1 VENHSPEQMLASLRM
16 PCPDF
21 DLDDALKASAE
32 FGLSGRL
39 NELGGERDRNF
50 LISRDDGELLI
61 KVTNA
66 AEPDELVRFQNAAL
80 RHIEKQDPSVPVPRL
95 YPVPGGGDWLAIGN
109 KAGVTHRVRVL
120 SFLPGLAVREAPD
133 DPRMMQAIGS
143 AAASLDKALRG
154 FFHPAADHPLA
165 WDIKN
170 AHRLDCL
177 REYVGDD
184 VAALVNTVLDRFAAT
199 VLPVLPGLRAQVIH
213 NDIAFHNTVVDPR
226 QPQVVT
232 GFFDFGDMIFAPLVQ
247 ELATSA
253 ADVAVGRADPVAV
266 AASLVAGY
274 HSVEPLEPEE
284 LAVLP
289 DLIATRSALA
299 VAISAWR
306 PLQDERDH
314 LGDWDA
320 DVIDLLKR
328 YEALGSERIQAL
340 FRNACGLR
348 PVTTSAISSTSTEPV
363 SPASAS
369 GHTTD
374 DLLQRRRQSLADG
387 EGLSYDRPLHL
398 VRGQGVWLY
407 DVAGRAY
414 LDCYNNVPHVG
425 HCHPLVVEAIARQA
439 ALLNT
444 NTRYL
449 YDAIVEYSER
459 ITATLPDGLDVCVFV
474 SSGSEAN
481 DLAWRMARAC
491 SEHSG
496 ALVMERAYHG
506 VTEAVYDLSPYD
518 VPERRALAA
527 HVATLAPPYAYR
539 GEWGE
544 EVSDRGARYAGYVEP
559 ALQALASRGHAP
571 AAFVMDSILS
581 SNGIIAPPPGYLQ
594 SVYERVRAAGGLC
607 VADEVQSGFGRL
619 GEHMW
624 GFEIDGVVPDI
635 VTFGKPIGNGH
646 PLGLVVTRRDIAER
660 FVGVSSFFST
670 TGGNPVSCR
679 AALAVLE
686 VMEREGLQENARR
699 VGTIMADGI
708 RALANK
714 HTLIGDVRGAG
725 LFLGVELVR
734 DRRTKEPAD
743 TETSWV
749 INGLR
754 EMGVLIGREG
764 SYDNVLKIRP
774 PMVINDLQVEL
785 FLKTLDEVMS
795 SL

>member
-1 VENHSPEQMLASLRM
+1 MLASLRM

-21 DLDDALKASAE
+21 DLDDALKASAA

-39 NELGGERDRNF
+39 KELGGERDRNF
-50 LISRDDGELLI
+50 LLSRDDDDLLI

-95 YPVPGGGDWLAIGN
+95 YPVPGGEDWLAIGN

-213 NDIAFHNTVVDPR
+213 NDIAFHNTVVDPQ

-253 ADVAVGRADPVAV
+253 ADVAVGRADPVVV

-274 HSVEPLEPEE
+274 HSVQPLEPEE

-289 DLIATRSALA
+289 DFIATRSALA
-299 VAISAWR
+299 IAISAWR

-328 YEALGSERIQAL
+328 YEELGSERIQAL

-348 PVTTSAISSTSTEPV
+348 PVTTSAISSTSTESV

-369 GHTTD
+369 GQATD

-387 EGLSYDRPLHL
+387 EGLSYDRPLYL

-544 EVSDRGARYAGYVEP
+544 EVSDRGARYAGYVEA

-571 AAFVMDSILS
+571 AAFIMDSILS

-594 SVYERVRAAGGLC
+594 GVYERVRAAGGLC
-607 VADEVQSGFGRL
+607 VADEVQSGFGRM

-646 PLGLVVTRRDIAER
+646 PLGLVVTTHDIAER
-660 FVGVSSFFST
+660 FAGVSSFFST

-699 VGTIMADGI
+699 LGIIMADGI

-743 TETSWV
+743 TETSLV

-764 SYDNVLKIRP
+764 HYDNVLKIRP
-774 PMVINDLQVEL
+774 PIVINDLQVEL